1 MATKKKENKDKQEY
15 PVARIEVIDGQ
26 IVLID
31 PHAAAMIV
39 AINKHNCKSLFD
51 LNAERMEYFK
61 NRITEKELT
70 PKDVVIT
77 CINVDDHNGK
87 VIADI
92 LMPGYDWQAIR
103 DQGQTPV
110 ARGLAKRDGIQEILE
125 VFDKEAA
132 KKLKETEG
140 VAVVV
145 VDQGVAEIF
154 PL

>member
-1 MATKKKENKDKQEY
+1 MATKKKEDEQEY
-15 PVARIEVIDGQ
+15 PVARVTEIDGQ
-26 IVLID
+26 LVLID
-31 PHAAAMIV
+31 PHAV
-39 AINKHNCKSLFD
+39 ALFDAVNKHNCKILFD

-61 NRITEKELT
+61 NRITEKKLT

-77 CINVDDHNGK
+77 CINVDDPNGK

-92 LMPGYDWQAIR
+92 LIPGHDWQAIR

-110 ARGLAKRDGIQEILE
+110 ARGLAPRDGIQKILE
-125 VFDKEAA
+125 VFDTDAA

-145 VDQGVAEIF
+145 VDYGVAEIF